1 MNDSGIAELLKT
13 IADVIIAAA
22 NEGRPSGEV
31 YAMLLP
37 IGVTLATYEA
47 IVATLVEIGKIK
59 VDGHHRLTLA

>member
-13 IADVIIAAA
+13 IADIIIAAA
-22 NEGRPSGEV
+22 SEGRPSGEV

-37 IGVTLATYEA
+37 YGVTLATYET